1 MRVSRIAL
9 IAASCIGSLMAMQG
23 AQAATA
29 TATMN
34 NTATVAKYCTVTTGS
49 LAFGTYTG
57 AANATTSA
65 TITATCTNTT
75 SYSVALDAGTTTGAT
90 ETARL
95 LKAASSAATL
105 AYSITSDAGYTTNWG
120 TTAGA
125 QAGTGNGSAQTLT
138 AYGKI
143 ASGQFVTPDSYTDTV
158 TVTLTY

>member
-1 MRVSRIAL
+1 MVLRSAIITACSLAL
-9 IAASCIGSLMAMQG
+9 LAG
-23 AQAATA
+23 AGEAKAATT

-34 NTATVAKYCTVTTGS
+34 NTATVASYCTVTTGS

-57 AANATTSA
+57 AANVTTSA
-65 TITATCTNTT
+65 TVSATCTNTT
-75 SYSVALDAGTTTGAT
+75 AYTIALDKGANGTS

-95 LKAASSAATL
+95 LKASGSAATL
-105 AYSITSDAGYTTNWG
+105 SYGIFSDSGYTTNWG

-125 QAGTGNGSAQTLT
+125 QSGTGNGSAQNFT

-143 ASGQFVTPDSYTDTV
+143 SSGQFVTPDSYTDTV